1 MHIDIIT
8 KINNAKNNT
17 DDMHVLIEEYMPFI
31 KSEVYKSKSYDQ
43 FEIDDLLSVA
53 MSAFDESVNKYDDE
67 KGNFISF
74 SSKIINLRLIDYFR
88 SQAKYKNEILD
99 KNTGD
104 NSEKS
109 IVESGLDKRSIEEF
123 SASELNLLR
132 REEIME
138 FKEELT
144 KFSIDFVKLKKSSPK
159 KKELR
164 KMCFEIADY
173 IRETEELQNRLRTKK
188 TLDLEKICEK
198 FKVHRKKVERTRSYI
213 IAIVIILD
221 GDYMFIRDYINW
233 RWWCWKE

>member
-1 MHIDIIT
+1 MCIDLII

-17 DDMHVLIEEYMPFI
+17 DDMHALIEEYMPFI
-31 KSEVYKSKSYDQ
+31 KSEVYKSKSYKR

-53 MSAFDESVNKYDDE
+53 MSAFDESINKYDDE

-74 SSKIINLRLIDYFR
+74 SSKIINLRLIDYYR

-99 KNTGD
+99 KNTD
-104 NSEKS
+104 NNSEKS
-109 IVESGLDKRSIEEF
+109 IVESRLDKRSIEEF

-144 KFSIDFVKLKKSSPK
+144 KFSIDFVKLKKSSPR

-164 KMCFEIADY
+164 KICFEIADY
-173 IRETEELQNRLRTKK
+173 IRETEELQNRLKTKK
-188 TLDLEKICEK
+188 TLDIEKICGK

-221 GDYMFIRDYINW
+221 GDYMFIRDYISW
-233 RWWCWKE
+233 R